1 MATISSGFTTSEPI
15 QIDNPEIWQFTAPE
29 NPEIRQT
36 NLVVDQP
43 LTSNIVESYGVFK
56 PLGASKT
63 VVVAQS
69 IYGVDG
75 TYRITTQGDDE
86 WDDLYPLLTYQGT
99 LFVVD
104 PLGRQKYVRFVERRF
119 TESGDIDN
127 LIRVVEVTYFEVG
140 AP

>member
-127 LIRVVEVTYFEVG
+127 LIRVVDVTYFEVG